1 MQMPDKRGI
10 VLREIQIEEES
21 EDELEEKEEVHED
34 DEEMCATCWPGWIAC
49 NLRSLSTQ
57 AK

>member
-34 DEEMCATCWPGWIAC
+34 DEEMCAIC
-49 NLRSLSTQ
+49 
-57 AK
+57 